1 MKKLIIVNG
10 SMGVGKSTVCR
21 QLLKNLTPSV
31 YLDGDWCWNMN
42 PFVVTEE
49 NKAMVMDNITH
60 LLNAFLRNSGYEYV
74 IFCWVIHEDSIF
86 DELLSRLKDAEYELY
101 KVTLICSEQML
112 RKRLM
117 QDVHNGI
124 RNQGIIERSIARLP
138 LYTRMDTVK
147 LDVSG
152 ITPQQAA
159 DEICRL
165 VSG

>member
-1 MKKLIIVNG
+1 
-10 SMGVGKSTVCR
+10 
-21 QLLKNLTPSV
+21 
-31 YLDGDWCWNMN
+31 MN

-124 RNQGIIERSIARLP
+124 RDQGIIERSIARLP
-138 LYTRMDTVK
+138 LYARMDTVK